1 MTPTDWFG
9 RARRLPSFSTAV
21 ALVFVGCVAAATPLF
36 AQSAST
42 AEKTP
47 QANLGQTKS
56 PEIGKS
62 LYSRENLVAW
72 CIVPFDSKR
81 RSPEERAAMLERLG
95 FKRFA
100 YDWRA
105 ETCPSFD
112 AEIEALERHG
122 IGLEAFW
129 VAPGELNRES
139 QIILD
144 LLKTARDQNAALG
157 HCSTWAPIHAGVRSK
172 APGRGCRAKAPP
184 ARRGGRQDRLLAG
197 SLQPRRLVWRAGEPD
212 CDHRAA
218 QGVRE

>member
-1 MTPTDWFG
+1 MIDLSYAEISSKDRPTVAPRATVRCQLNAITFPTDLTQPPAQSPRMSILMTPTDWFG

-21 ALVFVGCVAAATPLF
+21 ALVIVGCVAAATPLF

-47 QANLGQTKS
+47 QANLDQTKP

-105 ETCPSFD
+105 EHVASFD
-112 AEIEALERHG
+112 AEMEALKKRG
-122 IGLEAFW
+122 IKLEAFW
-129 VAPGELNRES
+129 APGS
-139 QIILD
+139 
-144 LLKTARDQNAALG
+144 
-157 HCSTWAPIHAGVRSK
+157 
-172 APGRGCRAKAPP
+172 
-184 ARRGGRQDRLLAG
+184 
-197 SLQPRRLVWRAGEPD
+197 
-212 CDHRAA
+212 
-218 QGVRE
+218 